1 MEFEFKKYWR
11 KTSLKKKK
19 DGNFLLNHIKKHKP
33 KNFLEIGVFHGVTSR
48 NVCELLY
55 LLHGEKFKFTG
66 IDLFFNNDDEIEK
79 DEYAPKNTFSNP
91 LKTIYYQ
98 YIVRLNP
105 YSLDAV
111 EKLLRKFKDNIKII
125 KGDSKDILKDIN
137 VGEFDYVFLDAGHK
151 YETVQNDLKNLIQV
165 VNNNGIILSDDY
177 NLTYAPGVKKAID
190 EYIFKNNFKL
200 NVLYSRFAEITK

>member
-1 MEFEFKKYWR
+1 M
-11 KTSLKKKK
+11 S
-19 DGNFLLNHIKKHKP
+19 
-33 KNFLEIGVFHGVTSR
+33 
-48 NVCELLY
+48 
-55 LLHGEKFKFTG
+55 
-66 IDLFFNNDDEIEK
+66 
-79 DEYAPKNTFSNP
+79 
-91 LKTIYYQ
+91 
-98 YIVRLNP
+98 
-105 YSLDAV
+105 V